1 MDNLTERGGIFLV
14 RFFNHK
20 TDVQGCREDNS
31 NCFVRVH
38 TEFSALN
45 PKSNPQKVALAPT

>member
-1 MDNLTERGGIFLV
+1 MDDLTERGGIFLV